1 MTSSPAPAA
10 PTHPG
15 WFIVSQVKVHRVIY
29 FTDDPHYQPPS
40 DGDWF
45 FVTHYLGELPRDMTL
60 KNCWLWRCDGQTL
73 RKAEDAPKGD
83 AASRLLDAN
92 RQALHA
98 LLRDVVDAQR
108 KPWAPSSALGET
120 LRAAKLAEANDLR
133 QGRPEGAAPAATPL
147 LQGLAAARGI
157 TLPQAADLVIERHQ
171 ATQDALVASEATRER
186 FRHAIDTALTNAELM
201 HWREE
206 LLARLDVH
214 ALAGLAPP
222 PVPTTPADLQAEL
235 DAPAREIEVA
245 RLQAQLRY
253 AVNTLRGRIDGG
265 FDQNDGLMR
274 HKAKMAQAVLNND
287 GKAPSGLDV
296 SMLANLAASRDLQ
309 LADAARLV
317 LGSVTEA
324 ENILRRTER
333 EKDRFLARIDAARTL
348 QDFQNVSH
356 ELRAFMQHHGNP

>member
-1 MTSSPAPAA
+1 MTSSAATPASA
-10 PTHPG
+10 HPG

-29 FTDDPHYQPPS
+29 FTDDPDYQPPS

-45 FVTHYLGELPRDMTL
+45 FVTHYLGALPPDMTL

-73 RKAEDAPKGD
+73 RKADDAPKGD

-98 LLRDVVDAQR
+98 LLRDVIDAQR
-108 KPWAPSSALGET
+108 KPWGASSALGET
-120 LRAAKLAEANDLR
+120 LRAAKLAEARALKR
-133 QGRPEGAAPAATPL
+133 APRDGDESTPTPL

-171 ATQDALVASEATRER
+171 ATQDALVASEAFRER
-186 FRHAIDTALTNAELM
+186 LRHAIDSALTNAELA
-201 HWREE
+201 HWREQ

-214 ALAGLAPP
+214 GLAGLPPP

-235 DAPAREIEVA
+235 DAVAREIEVA

-265 FDQNDGLMR
+265 FDQNDGLMK

-287 GKAPSGLDV
+287 GKAPAGVDV
-296 SMLANLAASRDLQ
+296 SMLANLATSRNLG

-317 LGSVTEA
+317 LGTVTEA

-356 ELRAFMQHHGNP
+356 ELRAFTHHHGNS

>member
-1 MTSSPAPAA
+1 MTSSAA
-10 PTHPG
+10 SPTPSHPG

-29 FTDDPHYQPPS
+29 FTDDPDYRPPA

-45 FVTHYLGELPRDMTL
+45 FVTHYLGALPPDMTL

-92 RQALHA
+92 RQALQA

-120 LRAAKLAEANDLR
+120 LRAAKLAEARSLR
-133 QGRPEGAAPAATPL
+133 QGPHDADAPAATPL

-157 TLPQAADLVIERHQ
+157 SVPEAADLVLERHQ
-171 ATQDALVASEATRER
+171 ATQDALVASEALRER
-186 FRHAIDTALTNAELM
+186 LRHAIDSALTNAELA

-206 LLARLDVH
+206 LLGRLDVH
-214 ALAGLAPP
+214 GLAGLPPP
-222 PVPTTPADLQAEL
+222 PVPTTPADLRAEL

-265 FDQNDGLMR
+265 FEQNDGLMK

-287 GKAPSGLDV
+287 GKAPAGMDV
-296 SMLANLAASRDLQ
+296 SMLADLATNRNLG

-317 LGSVTEA
+317 LGTVTEA
-324 ENILRRTER
+324 ESILRRTER

-348 QDFQNVSH
+348 QDFQTVSH
-356 ELRAFMQHHGNP
+356 ELRAFTHYHGNH